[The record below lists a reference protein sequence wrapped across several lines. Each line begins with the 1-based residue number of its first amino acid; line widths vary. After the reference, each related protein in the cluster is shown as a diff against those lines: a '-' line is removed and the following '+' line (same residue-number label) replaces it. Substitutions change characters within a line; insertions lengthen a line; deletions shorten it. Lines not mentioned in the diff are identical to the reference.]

1 LSEKRNN
8 LMRILVL
15 CTHNSARSQIAEG
28 WLKHYAQEL
37 RLNAQIYSAGS
48 EKTFV
53 KEDAIKVMKEN
64 AIDISQHSSKTID
77 ELDNKWNFDIVWTVC
92 DNANE
97 ACPIYPAS
105 TTRLHSSFEDP
116 SGQSLKKWREVRDA
130 IGQSSKKLIKVLLTN
145 NTPSQEDFIL
155 NKS

>member
-1 LSEKRNN
+1 
-8 LMRILVL
+8 MRILVL

-28 WLKHYAQEL
+28 YLKHYAQEL
-37 RLNAQIYSAGS
+37 GLNAQIYSAGS

-53 KEDAIKVMKEN
+53 KEDAIKVMKEI

-77 ELDNKWNFDIVWTVC
+77 ELEHKWDFGIVWTVC

-97 ACPIYPAS
+97 VCPIYPAS

-116 SGQSLKKWREVRDA
+116 SGQSLDKWREVRDA
-130 IGQSSKKLIKVLLTN
+130 IEQSSKKIIELLLLN
-145 NTPSQEDFIL
+145 NTPSKEDFIL
-155 NKS
+155 NKF